1 MTHRGTLRISREL
14 VDHPLFVGDAFD
26 KRSAWLWLLSEAAWA
41 NYRKTANGIVLDLMR
56 GELAVSERYL
66 AQRWQWD
73 KSKVRRFLEKLAA
86 EGMIDHRVVS
96 GTIRNSA
103 ITVIRISNFDHWQGT
118 AGKVTDAT
126 NQPSYLLVNHPSL
139 PETSSGQEVS
149 VGSGAQPNH
158 HRTTPLVEN
167 EPPTEPP
174 PVARNGC
181 GTGLF
186 VVSDNASEPPT
197 EPPQSARPNQKHNQ
211 KKERTILPFSNP
223 KGRANASS
231 SPTSSTEEW
240 PDDAFEQWYRLY
252 PKKVDRLDAVRAF
265 GKMRARGDVSFADLL
280 ARTTQF
286 GNLERAEWAGG
297 KDEKFT
303 KAPAVWLNKGSYLDE
318 TCALPAS
325 EPERDAGTFTE
336 ADWLQ
341 RLAHFEK
348 LASGQGIGDHS
359 LDSRVAVRR
368 NTCSVSRS
376 RHEAAVRLA
385 PVRSAAGAVVHANR
399 PRLSGSAWL

>member
-1 MTHRGTLRISREL
+1 MINRGTLRISREL
-14 VDHPLFVGDAFD
+14 VDHPAFD
-26 KRSAWLWLLSEAAWA
+26 GPFDERSAWLWLLSEAAWA
-41 NYRKTANGIVLDLMR
+41 NHRKTVNGIVLDLVR
-56 GELAVSERYL
+56 GELGVSQRYL
-66 AQRWQWD
+66 AECWQWD
-73 KSKVRRFLEKLAA
+73 RSKVRRFLDKLFAKQ
-86 EGMIDHRVVS
+86 MIERRMVL
-96 GTIRNSA
+96 GTTRNSA
-103 ITVIRISNFDHWQGT
+103 ITVIRICNFDHWQG
-118 AGKVTDAT
+118 APVKVTDAT
-126 NQPSYLLVNHPSL
+126 NQPSYLLVTHQPF
-139 PETSSGQEVS
+139 PETSSGQKVS
-149 VGSGAQPNH
+149 MGAEEQPTHPRPTNC
-158 HRTTPLVEN
+158 VDGD
-167 EPPTEPP
+167 PPTDPLAD
-174 PVARNGC
+174 ARNAC
-181 GTGLF
+181 STGLF
-186 VVSDNASEPPT
+186 VVSDRVGDPPT
-197 EPPQSARPNQKHNQ
+197 DPPQSAQPTQKHNQ

-231 SPTSSTEEW
+231 SPTSSTGEW

-348 LASGQGIGDHS
+348 TGEWSGYWGPQPGQPGCSAPEHLQRQS
-359 LDSRVAVRR
+359 VA
-368 NTCSVSRS
+368 T
-376 RHEAAVRLA
+376 
-385 PVRSAAGAVVHANR
+385 
-399 PRLSGSAWL
+399 

>member
-1 MTHRGTLRISREL
+1 MTNRGTLRISREL
-14 VDHPLFVGDAFD
+14 VDHPTFDGDTFD
-26 KRSAWLWLLSEAAWA
+26 RRSAWLWLLSEAAWA
-41 NYRKTANGIVLDLMR
+41 NYRKTANGIALDLVR

-66 AQRWQWD
+66 AQRWRWD
-73 KSKVRRFLEKLAA
+73 KSRVRRFLEKLTA
-86 EGMIDHRVVS
+86 EQMIERRTVS
-96 GTIRNSA
+96 GTTRNSA

-118 AGKVTDAT
+118 EGKVTDAT
-126 NQPSYLLVNHPSL
+126 KTPSYLLVNHPSV

-149 VGSGAQPNH
+149 VASAEQPNH

-174 PVARNGC
+174 ADARNGC
-181 GTGLF
+181 GARLL
-186 VVSDNASEPPT
+186 VVSDIATEPPT
-197 EPPQSARPNQKHNQ
+197 EPPESARPNQKHNQ

-265 GKMRARGDVSFADLL
+265 GKMRARGDISFADLL
-280 ARTTQF
+280 ARTAQF
-286 GNLERAEWAGG
+286 ANLERAEWAGG
-297 KDEKFT
+297 KDRKFT

-318 TCALPAS
+318 TCAVSAC

-336 ADWLQ
+336 ADWSQ
-341 RLAHFEK
+341 RVTHFEK
-348 LASGQGIGDHS
+348 TGEWSGYWGPQPGQPGCGAPDH
-359 LDSRVAVRR
+359 LQRQAV
-368 NTCSVSRS
+368 
-376 RHEAAVRLA
+376 
-385 PVRSAAGAVVHANR
+385 
-399 PRLSGSAWL
+399 SG